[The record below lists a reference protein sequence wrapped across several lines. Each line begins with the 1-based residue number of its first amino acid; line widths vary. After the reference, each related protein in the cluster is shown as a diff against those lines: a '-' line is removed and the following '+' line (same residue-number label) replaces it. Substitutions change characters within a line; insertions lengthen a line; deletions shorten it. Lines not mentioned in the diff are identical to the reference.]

1 MAVAAATA
9 AWLALA
15 AEPATGWG
23 CLAVGSLAAVALVVA
38 LVAGRPSPLPVALS
52 LLAAEYA
59 LLLGVDDVPLDNR
72 APLVAALLLVTGE
85 LAYWSLEL
93 RVAVAEE
100 AGAIARRVAYVTLLA
115 LLGMLLGA
123 VMLALVDAAGGGGL
137 WLEALGALA
146 ALAALV
152 LVLALARSSR
162 ETPARLPFDR

>member
-1 MAVAAATA
+1 
-9 AWLALA
+9 
-15 AEPATGWG
+15 
-23 CLAVGSLAAVALVVA
+23 VGLS
-38 LVAGRPSPLPVALS
+38 AGRPSPLPLALV
-52 LLAAEYA
+52 LLGAEYA

-100 AGAIARRVAYVTLLA
+100 PGAIARRVAYVALLA

-123 VMLALVDAAGGGGL
+123 VMLALVDAAGAGGL

-152 LVLALARSSR
+152 LVLQLARDRRESESR
-162 ETPARLPFDR
+162 